1 MWKIEVSEAAERD
14 LELLFHHLAD
24 SYLEF
29 GSSRREAA
37 VQARRRVQQVYEMT
51 ARIARAP
58 LRGESHADWM
68 PGLRHLTLDKAIYW
82 YLVEEVA
89 QRVCILAVFY
99 GSQDHQRRM
108 LRRLLESS

>member
-24 SYLEF
+24 SYMEF

-37 VQARRRVQQVYEMT
+37 AQARTRVQQVYEMT
-51 ARIARAP
+51 ARIASAP
-58 LRGESHADWM
+58 LRGEGHGNWM

-82 YLVEEVA
+82 YLVDEEA
-89 QRVCILAVFY
+89 QRVRILAIFY

-108 LRRLLESS
+108 LRRLLQSP